1 MSSTSVNK
9 QMQSSSNFSNVL
21 KMDFFL
27 ASDKKYP
34 TKIQVST
41 VLLYFVLGMS
51 STSFAIKVGRSFNQF
66 GDRKI
71 DNTKS

>member
-1 MSSTSVNK
+1 
-9 QMQSSSNFSNVL
+9 
-21 KMDFFL
+21 MDFFL

-66 GDRKI
+66 GDR
-71 DNTKS
+71 